1 MRERDGNV
9 RPGGTGRYISPLL
22 LDPAPSL
29 QIGENLTESSVE
41 FKPLSVAD
49 IKY

>member
-1 MRERDGNV
+1 MGMSDRA
-9 RPGGTGRYISPLL
+9 GRAGIFHLSYWT
-22 LDPAPSL
+22 PAPSL

-49 IKY
+49 VKY